1 MKRSE
6 AIKLLIPKTISK
18 FEIIY
23 QESYEN
29 GVYEQRA
36 EDLLDF
42 IEKTLK
48 LTTEWE
54 KE

>member
-6 AIKLLIPKTISK
+6 AIKLLMPKTISK
-18 FEIIY
+18 FEILS
-23 QESYEN
+23 QENYES

-42 IEKTLK
+42 IENTLK